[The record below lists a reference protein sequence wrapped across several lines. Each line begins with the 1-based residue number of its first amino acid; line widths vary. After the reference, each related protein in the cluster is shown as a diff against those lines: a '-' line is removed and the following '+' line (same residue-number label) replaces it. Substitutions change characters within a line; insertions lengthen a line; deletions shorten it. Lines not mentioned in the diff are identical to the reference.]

1 MNAQILK
8 SNKYLNQLISF
19 PDISFILDNLI
30 VPTSVVFT
38 WNLIS
43 LLLKGM
49 AYESFDWQNVSGCD
63 VDGEFFVQKEDISNL
78 MLSTTTDGE
87 FSTANLIHGYS
98 FNPLPENN
106 YFLLSTLS
114 EDYDNHES
122 EKNREESKLDF
133 LLNSHQN
140 FAGAEVGISRK
151 NRPILS
157 RIRQPSVAQV
167 NSDDV
172 IIEEEAEGEEAAGEG
187 EGEIGEEDNDS
198 SYDYSDVSSILPNSQ
213 MNVGHR
219 LRNFSSV
226 SLTRGEN
233 DVDVFPKMDV
243 RTPSI
248 VAREQRGETVSTHR
262 RTPSMGIVSRHMDDY
277 SSMGIRSSKGSRVS
291 SEK

>member
-8 SNKYLNQLISF
+8 SNKYLSQLISF
-19 PDISFILDNLI
+19 PDISFILENLV

-38 WNLIS
+38 WNRIS

-78 MLSTTTDGE
+78 ILSTTTDGE

-98 FNPLPENN
+98 FYPLPENS

-114 EDYDNHES
+114 EDYDNHEA

-133 LLNSHQN
+133 LLKSHPN
-140 FAGAEVGISRK
+140 FAAAEAGIARK
-151 NRPILS
+151 SRPILS

-167 NSDDV
+167 DADDV
-172 IIEEEAEGEEAAGEG
+172 IMEENEEENEKEG
-187 EGEIGEEDNDS
+187 EGDS
-198 SYDYSDVSSILPNSQ
+198 SDSADDYSDVSNVPQNPQVS
-213 MNVGHR
+213 VGHH

-233 DVDVFPKMDV
+233 DVEVFPKMDV

-248 VAREQRGETVSTHR
+248 VVREQRGETVSTHR
-262 RTPSMGIVSRHMDDY
+262 RTPSMGIVSRHVDDY
-277 SSMGIRSSKGSRVS
+277 SSMGVRSSKSSRVS
-291 SEK
+291 NDR

>member
-1 MNAQILK
+1 MSAQILK

-38 WNLIS
+38 WNRIS

-87 FSTANLIHGYS
+87 FSTASLIHGYS

-133 LLNSHQN
+133 LMNSHQN
-140 FAGAEVGISRK
+140 FAAAEVGISRK

-157 RIRQPSVAQV
+157 RIRQPSVVQM
-167 NSDDV
+167 NLEDV
-172 IIEEEAEGEEAAGEG
+172 IIEEGEG
-187 EGEIGEEDNDS
+187 EGEREIGEEDNDS
-198 SYDYSDVSSILPNSQ
+198 SYDYSDVSSILLNSAV
-213 MNVGHR
+213 NVGHR

-277 SSMGIRSSKGSRVS
+277 SSMGVRSSKGSRVS

>member
-19 PDISFILDNLI
+19 PDISFILENLI

-38 WNLIS
+38 WNRIS

-49 AYESFDWQNVSGCD
+49 EYESFDWQNVSGCD

-98 FNPLPENN
+98 FNPLPENS

-114 EDYDNHES
+114 EDYDNYEA

-140 FAGAEVGISRK
+140 FAAAEIGISRK

-157 RIRQPSVAQV
+157 RIRQPSVVQMKA
-167 NSDDV
+167 DDA
-172 IIEEEAEGEEAAGEG
+172 IIEEEEEVIEEEG
-187 EGEIGEEDNDS
+187 ND
-198 SYDYSDVSSILPNSQ
+198 L
-213 MNVGHR
+213 
-219 LRNFSSV
+219 
-226 SLTRGEN
+226 SL
-233 DVDVFPKMDV
+233 
-243 RTPSI
+243 
-248 VAREQRGETVSTHR
+248 
-262 RTPSMGIVSRHMDDY
+262 
-277 SSMGIRSSKGSRVS
+277 
-291 SEK
+291 